1 MDDSSHILIVDDSL
15 INISHI
21 GKILKNA
28 GYQVSSVQT
37 GNDALNYV
45 AAQRPDL
52 ILLDIMMPDMNG
64 YEVCRRLKE
73 SEYCEIPVIF
83 VTAKTGEKDINTGY
97 EAGGEDYIRKPVL
110 KQELLARV
118 KVILERYHSTRRYH
132 NLNAA
137 LEQIISNRTRE
148 LDLLFK
154 IVKLLPQKETI
165 DEFCQ
170 KLVDTIEENFRAGAF
185 GICLEYNH
193 RLFESGFFDNDDII
207 VVRQFRLDT
216 GISVKL
222 QISGKNV
229 TDVTIKEIE
238 NFTDLLTVELK
249 HILNYKEIIKIE
261 NENKAFFKS
270 VINGSPDGIVVLNNR
285 KRVIRYNP
293 AFIEL
298 FNLNEHD
305 LIGREIN
312 KIIHLKNVKFKGKD
326 IFTAINQ
333 NGKVYFELAT
343 QDHKNMTVNCS
354 ITGAPLIRDGKENG
368 YLLVCK
374 DITRRMEIEAKLMS
388 VNKMEAIG
396 QLASGIAHEINSP
409 TQFIRNNVEFIN
421 ESTRSLIE
429 FSKKIN
435 KLLRDEAADLNQ
447 FQKELINDIEE
458 LDLDFINEE
467 TAAAVR
473 ESLEGIDRIT
483 KIVNAMRTFSHP
495 GNEKK
500 SEVDINEIIN
510 KAIIVSRNEWKYD
523 AKIETDLQL
532 DSLVPVY
539 RDKLSQGILNLII
552 NAAHAIQEQE
562 YEDLGIIKIRTSR
575 KDKDTAEIQVE
586 DNGCGIDES
595 IREKIFEPF
604 FTTKEVGKG
613 TGQGLSVLYNI
624 IVKNHDG
631 RISFKSA
638 PGKGTTF
645 YVCLPINKSED
656 MEN

>member
-1 MDDSSHILIVDDSL
+1 MDDSSHILIVDDSM
-15 INISHI
+15 INIFHI

-28 GYQVSSVQT
+28 GYQVSSVQM
-37 GNDALNYV
+37 GNDALKYV

-73 SEYCEIPVIF
+73 SEYSEIPVIF
-83 VTAKTGEKDINTGY
+83 VTAKTDEKDINTGY
-97 EAGGEDYIRKPVL
+97 KVGGEDYIRKPIL

-132 NLNAA
+132 DLNAD
-137 LEQIISNRTRE
+137 LEKIITNRTRE

-154 IVKLLPQKETI
+154 IVKLVTQKEKI

-170 KLVDTIEENFRAGAF
+170 KLINIIENNFRNGAF

-193 RLFESGFFDNDDII
+193 RLFESNLFDNDEII

-229 TDVTIKEIE
+229 TDVTIEEIE
-238 NFTDLLTVELK
+238 NFTDLLIVELK
-249 HILNYKEIIKIE
+249 HILDYKEIIKIE

-270 VINGSPDGIVVLNNR
+270 VLNGTPDGIVVLNNR

-298 FNLNEHD
+298 FNLNEQD
-305 LIGREIN
+305 LMGRNIN
-312 KIIHLKNVKFKGKD
+312 KIIDLKNARFTGTD
-326 IFTAINQ
+326 IFAAINQ
-333 NGKVYFELAT
+333 NGKVYFKLSK
-343 QDHKNMTVNCS
+343 QDHKDLTVNCS
-354 ITGAPLIRDGKENG
+354 ITGAPLIIDGKKNG

-374 DITRRMEIEAKLMS
+374 DISRRMEIEAKLMS

-421 ESTRSLIE
+421 ESTQNLIE

-539 RDKLSQGILNLII
+539 RDKLSQAVLNLII
-552 NAAHAIQEQE
+552 NAAHAIQEQG
-562 YEDLGIIKIRTSR
+562 YEDLGIIKIRTFR
-575 KDKDTAEIQVE
+575 KDSDTAEIQVE

-656 MEN
+656 IEN